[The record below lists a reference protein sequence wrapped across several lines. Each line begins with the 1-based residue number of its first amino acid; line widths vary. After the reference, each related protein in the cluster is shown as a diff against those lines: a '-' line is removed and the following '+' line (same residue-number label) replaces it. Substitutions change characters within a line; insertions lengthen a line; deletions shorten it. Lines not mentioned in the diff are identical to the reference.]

1 MNEAEKKAVLISQLP
16 RILKKENVVVIA
28 GSDEM
33 MEACVQI
40 GNAKALIPMMQN
52 ALLIAIDSLPDP
64 VLRLKVRQQVSTQIM
79 TKDMTE
85 LVQKLCECGMGSV
98 TKLEEEDDD
107 DAM

>member
-16 RILKKENVVVIA
+16 SILKKKNIVVIA

-33 MEACVQI
+33 LEACVQI
-40 GNAKALIPMMQN
+40 GTANALIPMMQN

-64 VLRLKVRQQVSTQIM
+64 VLRLKIRQEVSTQIM

-98 TKLEEEDDD
+98 TKLEEEENNA
-107 DAM
+107 AM

>member
-1 MNEAEKKAVLISQLP
+1 MNEAEKKAVLLSQLP
-16 RILKKENVVVIA
+16 HILKKENIVVIA

-33 MEACVQI
+33 MEACAQI

-79 TKDMTE
+79 TKDMTD
-85 LVQKLCECGMGSV
+85 LVKAMQECGMGKV
-98 TKLEEEDDD
+98 TELKEEDN
-107 DAM
+107 AAE

>member
-1 MNEAEKKAVLISQLP
+1 MNETEKKAVLMSQLP
-16 RILKKENVVVIA
+16 HILKKENVVVIA

-64 VLRLKVRQQVSTQIM
+64 VLRLKVRQEVSTQIM
-79 TKDMTE
+79 TKDMTKV
-85 LVQKLCECGMGSV
+85 VQILCECGMGSV
-98 TKLEEEDDD
+98 TKLEEEADD
-107 DAM
+107 DAR